1 MDLVGELLG
10 EFARPLP
17 YSLAAKRCD
26 VGTNPAKRGLLIQN
40 AVVAEGM
47 PFRIQM
53 GFRQEAKQAQAIV
66 DRYDHGG
73 STEGAT
79 CGEFAP
85 IIVVGFPIDVSTAM
99 YPNQDGL
106 RRSAF
111 PCREDVEIEAVL
123 SSA

>member
-1 MDLVGELLG
+1 
-10 EFARPLP
+10 
-17 YSLAAKRCD
+17 LAAERDVVAIAAEGCD
-26 VGTNPAKRGLLIQN
+26 VGTNPAERGLLIQN

-47 PFRIQM
+47 PFRIQI
-53 GFRQEAKQAQAIV
+53 GFRQEAKQAHTIV

-73 STEGAT
+73 GTEGAT
-79 CGEFAP
+79 CGDFAP
-85 IIVVGFPIDVSTAM
+85 IIIVGFPVDVSAAM
-99 YPNQDGL
+99 YPYQDGL